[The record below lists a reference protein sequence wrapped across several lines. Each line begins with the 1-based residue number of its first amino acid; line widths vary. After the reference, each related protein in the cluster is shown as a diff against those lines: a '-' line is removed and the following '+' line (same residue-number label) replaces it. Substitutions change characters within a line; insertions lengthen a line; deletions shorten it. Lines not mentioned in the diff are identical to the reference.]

1 MAALSTPAV
10 LGTRALN
17 RALLARQFLLR
28 RTVLSPIA
36 VIEHLVGM
44 QAQNPMPPYVGLWT
58 RLEKFEAEQLSS
70 LVLERKVV
78 RLALMRATIHLVT
91 AGDCRGLRRTLQP
104 VLHRHVKFVFGNSE
118 VGPEEARLAEYA
130 SALVRER
137 PRTWAEL
144 GALLAARWP
153 GITTDALARAV
164 RSLLPLVQV
173 PPRGLWASSGPA
185 VHTTADHWLGAA
197 DSPEVPMETIV
208 RRYLRAF
215 GPATVNDVQAW
226 SGLTRLRDV
235 LARMKP
241 ELLVFRDEAGRELF
255 DVADAPRP
263 DANVPAPPRFLPEYD
278 NLLLGHADRSRI
290 VASGHRGA
298 VYSRNGII
306 SSTVLVDGFVGATWK
321 IATRNERATLTIT
334 PLVRIVKRDRAVIA
348 EEGERLL
355 GFAAP
360 NATAHEVT
368 FL

>member
-1 MAALSTPAV
+1 MAARSTPAL
-10 LGTRALN
+10 LGKRALN

-28 RTVLSPIA
+28 RTVLSPLA

-44 QAQNPMPPYVGLWT
+44 QSQNPMPPYVGLWT

-78 RLALMRATIHLVT
+78 RIALMRATIHLVT

-104 VLHRHVKFVFGNSE
+104 VLQRHVKFAFANSE
-118 VGPEEARLAEYA
+118 VGEAERLAEHA

-144 GALLAARWP
+144 GALLSVRWP

-197 DSPEVPMETIV
+197 PSPDVPIETIV
-208 RRYLRAF
+208 RRYLAAF

-226 SGLTRLRDV
+226 SGLTRLREV

-241 ELLVFRDEAGRELF
+241 ELLVFRDDAGGELF
-255 DVADAPRP
+255 DVTDAPRP
-263 DANVPAPPRFLPEYD
+263 DANAPAPPRFLPEYD

-290 VASGHRGA
+290 VASVHRSA

-321 IATRNERATLTIT
+321 IATRHERATLSIT

-355 GFAAP
+355 QFVAP
-360 NATAHEVT
+360 DAKAHEVT
-368 FL
+368 FP